1 MIHVVT
7 IKEKIQL
14 YKGEEPA
21 NAIELLSLSEL
32 GYELVSAK
40 DRFQIGDK
48 ALLVEPDYNLPDT
61 DFWKDWTAP
70 GGDPKKSKL
79 GSHNRIRAVKFN
91 LHRGDG
97 MPVYSNGILLT
108 IGEVLPFIETFNN
121 RSINK
126 KLQEFG
132 VDLTLELNDLEY
144 LSKSLGIYK
153 YEAPERNQGGTG
165 KAGASREFPQGL
177 YKTDEVNF
185 NKVNW
190 TFPIHLVGQTKLD
203 GSSITLYVRNGKA
216 GICSRNLEKP
226 ITYLKKTGFKHGLW
240 YKFLSYFGYDRGIY
254 TEVESESEF
263 VKVGKPYLDK
273 LVEYCKFHR
282 LNIALR
288 GELIGKGASNGS
300 GNKNNPHANVEPQIV
315 FFGADVYDKTAER
328 MDFLSFA
335 SLIGDLGSVNPDK
348 ELTGSKGFQSLQFK
362 HPDIVFDKLFET
374 REDLL
379 KACEDY
385 FSKNMIEGIVVR
397 TLDGKFSAKCM
408 NLEYDARK

>member
-1 MIHVVT
+1 MIHIVT

-40 DRFQIGDK
+40 DRFQVGDK

-70 GGDPKKSKL
+70 NGDSKKSKL

-97 MPVYSNGILLT
+97 LPVYSNGILLT

-165 KAGASREFPQGL
+165 KAGASREFPVGL

-190 TFPIHLVGQTKLD
+190 TFPMHLVGMVKMD
-203 GSSITLYVRNGKA
+203 GSSISIGVKNGK
-216 GICSRNLEKP
+216 GFICSRNLEKP
-226 ITYLKKTGFKHGLW
+226 ITYKKKTGFKHGRW
-240 YKFLSYFGYDRGIY
+240 YKFLSYFGYNRAIY
-254 TEVESESEF
+254 TEIESESEF
-263 VKVGKPYLDK
+263 VKIGKPYMDK
-273 LVEYCKFHR
+273 LVEVCSNPYR
-282 LNIALR
+282 REEYRNLVLR
-288 GELIGKGASNGS
+288 GELVGQGASNGS
-300 GNKNNPHANVEPQIV
+300 GNKNNPHSKLEPQV
-315 FFGADVYDKTAER
+315 FFFGVDNYDSSAKR
-328 MDFLSFA
+328 LDFYDFMGV
-335 SLIGDLGSVNPDK
+335 IGDL
-348 ELTGSKGFQSLQFK
+348 EFK
-362 HPDIVFDKLFET
+362 HPDIVFDKLFES

-379 KACEDY
+379 KTCEEY
-385 FSKNMIEGIVVR
+385 FANNMIEGIVVR
-397 TLDGKFSAKCM
+397 SLDGKFSAKCM
-408 NLEYDARK
+408 NLEYDSKK

>member
-1 MIHVVT
+1 MIHIVT
-7 IKEKIQL
+7 IRQKIQL

-21 NAIELLSLSEL
+21 NAIELIQLDSL
-32 GYELVSAK
+32 GFELVSAK
-40 DRFQIGDK
+40 DRFQVGDK

-97 MPVYSNGILLT
+97 MPVYSNGILLHLSEVENHLNT
-108 IGEVLPFIETFNN
+108 KIVLYGLTEIGDM
-121 RSINK
+121 S
-126 KLQEFG
+126 
-132 VDLTLELNDLEY
+132 Y
-144 LSKSLGIYK
+144 LMDIATELGIYK
-153 YEAPERNQGGTG
+153 YETPERNQGGTG

-190 TFPIHLVGQTKLD
+190 TFPMHLVGQTKLD

-273 LVEYCKFHR
+273 LVEYCTERK
-282 LNIALR
+282 LSVALR
-288 GELIGKGASNGS
+288 GELVGQGASNGS
-300 GNKNNPHANVEPQIV
+300 GNKNNPHAKVEPTIY
-315 FFGADVYDKTAER
+315 FYGADWFFSNAER
-328 MDFLSFA
+328 MSHEDYINLVVA
-335 SLIGDLGSVNPDK
+335 I
-348 ELTGSKGFQSLQFK
+348 GFQ
-362 HPDIVFDKLFET
+362 HPTIVFNQVFES

-379 KACEDY
+379 KACENY
-385 FSKNMIEGIVVR
+385 FSNNMIEGIVVR
-397 TLDGKFSAKCM
+397 SLDGKYSSKVM
-408 NLEYDARK
+408 NLYYDSKK

>member
-1 MIHVVT
+1 MIHIVT
-7 IKEKIQL
+7 IKQKIQL

-21 NAIELLSLSEL
+21 NAIELITLDSL
-32 GYELVSAK
+32 GFELVSAK
-40 DRFQIGDK
+40 GRFKVGDW
-48 ALLVEPDYNLPDT
+48 AVLIEPDYNLPNDVPL
-61 DFWKDWTAP
+61 FADWVAP

-79 GSHNRIRAVKFN
+79 GSNNRIRAVKFN

-97 MPVYSNGILLT
+97 QPVYSNGILLDYA
-108 IGEVLPFIETFNN
+108 EAMSVL
-121 RSINK
+121 RVNK
-126 KLQEFG
+126 YG
-132 VDLTLELNDLEY
+132 SLEEAA
-144 LSKSLGIYK
+144 KQLGIYK

-190 TFPIHLVGQTKLD
+190 TFPMHLVGMVKLD
-203 GSSITLYVRNGKA
+203 GSSWTGYVKNGKA

-273 LVEYCKFHR
+273 LVEYCTFHK

-315 FFGADVYDKTAER
+315 FFGADVYDRTAER
-328 MDFLSFA
+328 MDFLSFM
-335 SLIGDLGSVNPDK
+335 SIIGDLG
-348 ELTGSKGFQSLQFK
+348 FK
-362 HPDIVFDKLFET
+362 HPTIVFDKLFNT
-374 REDLL
+374 REELL
-379 KACEDY
+379 DTCEKY
-385 FSKNMIEGIVVR
+385 FVNNMIEGIVVR
-397 TLDGKFSAKCM
+397 SLDGKWSSKILSLA
-408 NLEYDARK
+408 YDSRK

>member
-1 MIHVVT
+1 MIHIVT

-21 NAIELLSLSEL
+21 NAIELILLEEF
-32 GYELVSAK
+32 GFTLVSQK
-40 DRFQIGDK
+40 DLYQIGDK
-48 ALLVEPDYNLPDT
+48 AIFIEPDYNLPDNNPLFDSFT
-61 DFWKDWTAP
+61 RP
-70 GGDPKKSKL
+70 NGDPKKSKL

-91 LHRGDG
+91 LHQGDG

-108 IGEVLPFIETFNN
+108 CNEVFKYIPNSTHFDQL
-121 RSINK
+121 
-126 KLQEFG
+126 G
-132 VDLTLELNDLEY
+132 V
-144 LSKSLGIYK
+144 YK

-190 TFPIHLVGQTKLD
+190 TFPMHLVGSIKAD

-254 TEVESESEF
+254 TMVESDSEF

-273 LVEYCKFHR
+273 LVEYCTERK
-282 LNIALR
+282 LSVALR
-288 GELIGKGASNGS
+288 GELVGQGASNGS
-300 GNKNNPHANVEPQIV
+300 GNKNNPHAKVEPTIY
-315 FFGADVYDKTAER
+315 FYGADWFFSNAER
-328 MDFLSFA
+328 MVYEDYINLVVA
-335 SLIGDLGSVNPDK
+335 L
-348 ELTGSKGFQSLQFK
+348 GFQ
-362 HPDIVFDKLFET
+362 HPTIVFNQVFES
-374 REDLL
+374 REELL
-379 KACEDY
+379 KTCEEY

-397 TLDGKFSAKCM
+397 SLDGKYSSKIM

>member
-1 MIHVVT
+1 MIHTVT

-40 DRFQIGDK
+40 DRFQVGDK

-61 DFWKDWTAP
+61 EFWKDWTAP
-70 GGDPKKSKL
+70 NGDPKKSKL

-97 MPVYSNGILLT
+97 MPVYSNGILLS
-108 IGEVLPFIETFNN
+108 IKEVTDHVGNILDDTERLVT
-121 RSINK
+121 K
-126 KLQEFG
+126 
-132 VDLTLELNDLEY
+132 
-144 LSKSLGIYK
+144 LGIYK

-165 KAGASREFPQGL
+165 KAGANREFPVGL

-190 TFPIHLVGQTKLD
+190 TFPMHLVGMVKLD
-203 GSSITLYVRNGKA
+203 GSSETLICQNGVGK
-216 GICSRNLEKP
+216 ICSRNLEKP

-300 GNKNNPHANVEPQIV
+300 GNKNNPHTNVEPQIV

-328 MDFLSFA
+328 MDFLSFM
-335 SLIGDLGSVNPDK
+335 SLVGDLG
-348 ELTGSKGFQSLQFK
+348 FK
-362 HPDIVFDKLFET
+362 HPDIVFDKLFEG
-374 REDLL
+374 REELL
-379 KACEDY
+379 KTCEEY
-385 FSKNMIEGIVVR
+385 FSNNMIEGIVVR
-397 TLDGKFSAKCM
+397 SLDGKWSAKCM
-408 NLEYDARK
+408 NLEYDSKK

>member
-1 MIHVVT
+1 MIHIVT

-21 NAIELLSLSEL
+21 NAIELIQVEEMA
-32 GYELVSAK
+32 YELISAK
-40 DRFQIGDK
+40 DRFQVGDK

-108 IGEVLPFIETFNN
+108 FDEVQAECDRRNSLPSDPDGSARMFMSIE
-121 RSINK
+121 SIM
-126 KLQEFG
+126 QYPG
-132 VDLTLELNDLEY
+132 T
-144 LSKSLGIYK
+144 LGIYK

-165 KAGASREFPQGL
+165 KAGASREFPVGL

-190 TFPIHLVGQTKLD
+190 TFPMHLVGMVKLD
-203 GSSITLYVRNGKA
+203 GSSETLICQNGVGK
-216 GICSRNLEKP
+216 ICSRNLEKP

-240 YKFLSYFGYDRGIY
+240 YKFLSYFGYNRGIY

-328 MDFLSFA
+328 MDFLSFM
-335 SLIGDLGSVNPDK
+335 SLIGDLG
-348 ELTGSKGFQSLQFK
+348 FK
-362 HPDIVFDKLFET
+362 HPDIVFDKLFES
-374 REDLL
+374 REELL
-379 KACEDY
+379 KACEEY
-385 FSKNMIEGIVVR
+385 FSNNMIEGVVVR
-397 TLDGKFSAKCM
+397 SLDGKFSSKIL
-408 NLEYDARK
+408 NLEYDSRK

>member
-1 MIHVVT
+1 MIHIVT
-7 IKEKIQL
+7 IKNKIQL

-21 NAIELLSLSEL
+21 NAIELIQLEEFGFEL
-32 GYELVSAK
+32 ISAK
-40 DRFQIGDK
+40 DRFQVGDK

-61 DFWKDWTAP
+61 EFWKDWTAP

-97 MPVYSNGILLT
+97 LPVYSNGILLSEED
-108 IGEVLPFIETFNN
+108 IKQAPIPDKLKFSL
-121 RSINK
+121 RSECTEAFLKN
-126 KLQEFG
+126 LAM
-132 VDLTLELNDLEY
+132 VD
-144 LSKSLGIYK
+144 LGIYK
-153 YEAPERNQGGTG
+153 YEAPERNHGGNI
-165 KAGASREFPQGL
+165 KQGASREFPVGL

-190 TFPIHLVGQTKLD
+190 TFPMHLVGQIKLD
-203 GSSITLYVRNGKA
+203 GSSISLYFKDGKA

-226 ITYLKKTGFKHGLW
+226 ITYLKKTGFDKSWKAWFWSL
-240 YKFLSYFGYDRGIY
+240 FGYDRATY
-254 TEVESESEF
+254 TEIESESEF

-273 LVEYCKFHR
+273 LVQYCKLFR

-328 MDFLSFA
+328 MDFLSFM
-335 SLIGDLGSVNPDK
+335 SLIGDLG
-348 ELTGSKGFQSLQFK
+348 FK
-362 HPDIVFDKLFET
+362 HPDIVFDKLFES
-374 REDLL
+374 REELL
-379 KACEDY
+379 KTCEEY
-385 FSKNMIEGIVVR
+385 FANNIVEGIVVR
-397 TLDGKFSAKCM
+397 SLDGKWSSKVM
-408 NLEYDARK
+408 NLDYDSRK

>member
-1 MIHVVT
+1 MIHIVT

-21 NAIELLSLSEL
+21 NAIEIVTLEEFHFEL
-32 GYELVSAK
+32 ISAK
-40 DRFQIGDK
+40 DRFQVGDK

-61 DFWKDWTAP
+61 EFWKDWTAP

-108 IGEVLPFIETFNN
+108 IDEVQSECDRRNNLPSDPDGSARMFMSIESVIQYPGT
-121 RSINK
+121 
-126 KLQEFG
+126 
-132 VDLTLELNDLEY
+132 
-144 LSKSLGIYK
+144 LGIYK
-153 YEAPERNQGGTG
+153 YEAPERNHGGNI
-165 KAGASREFPQGL
+165 KQGASREFPVGL

-190 TFPIHLVGQTKLD
+190 TFPMHLVGQIKLD
-203 GSSITLYVRNGKA
+203 GSSISLYFKDGKA

-226 ITYLKKTGFKHGLW
+226 ITYLKKTGFDKSWKAWFWSL
-240 YKFLSYFGYDRGIY
+240 FGYDRATY
-254 TEVESESEF
+254 TEIESESEF

-273 LVEYCKFHR
+273 LVQYCKLFR

-328 MDFLSFA
+328 MDFLSFM
-335 SLIGDLGSVNPDK
+335 SLIGDLG
-348 ELTGSKGFQSLQFK
+348 FK
-362 HPDIVFDKLFET
+362 HPDIVFDKLFES
-374 REDLL
+374 REELL
-379 KACEDY
+379 KTCESY
-385 FSKNMIEGIVVR
+385 FANNVVEGIVVR
-397 TLDGKFSAKCM
+397 TLDGKLSAKCM
-408 NLEYDARK
+408 NLEYDSRK